1 MPAGDMIREVG
12 LPMDA
17 QHFFILNPAAGE
29 RSARRKLQGEL
40 DRLDGLPYT
49 LYITSG
55 IGDAARFVREVCQ
68 TQAGPLRF
76 YACGGDG
83 TLGETATGARGQ
95 PHAAVGVW
103 PCGSGNDFVKYYG
116 GTARFLDLKRQT
128 TAGTVLVDL
137 LQAGERCAVNV
148 ANVGLE
154 AQAAATVV
162 RIRRFPLLQGKASYL
177 IGAAD
182 AIVRHLK
189 MDCRVT
195 ADGEILHDG
204 PLLTASL
211 ASGRYIG
218 GGFLCAPEA
227 VNDDGLMDV
236 CLIKP
241 FPRARLLALLP
252 RYKKGLHL
260 KDPDFAPYLT
270 FRRAARVR
278 VEADRDF
285 VLCLD
290 GEIIPGRDFTL
301 ETETRAVRFILPDP
315 IGQADSAS

>member
-1 MPAGDMIREVG
+1 
-12 LPMDA
+12 MDV

-29 RSARRKLQGEL
+29 RSARRKLEGEL
-40 DRLDGLPYT
+40 DGLGGLPYT
-49 LYITSG
+49 LYITGG
-55 IGDAARFVREVCQ
+55 IGDAMRFVREVCQ
-68 TQAGPLRF
+68 SQGGPLRF

-83 TLGETATGARGQ
+83 TLGEVATGAMGQ

-116 GTARFLDLKRQT
+116 GVARFLDLKRQVS
-128 TAGTVLVDL
+128 AGTVLVDL
-137 LQAGERCAVNV
+137 ICAGERCAVNV

-154 AQAAATVV
+154 AQAAKTVV
-162 RIRRFPLLQGKASYL
+162 SIRRFPLLQGRGAYL
-177 IGAAD
+177 IGAAN
-182 AIVRHLK
+182 AIARHLK
-189 MDCRVT
+189 TDCRVT
-195 ADGEILHDG
+195 ADGETLHEG

-218 GGFLCAPEA
+218 GRFLCAPEA

-241 FPRARLLALLP
+241 IPRMRLLALLP
-252 RYKKGLHL
+252 RYQKGLHL

-270 FRRAARVR
+270 YRRAARVR

-285 VLCLD
+285 ALCLD
-290 GEIIPGRDFTL
+290 GEIVTGNDFTL
-301 ETETRAVRFILPDP
+301 ETATRAVRFILPDP
-315 IGQADSAS
+315 AG